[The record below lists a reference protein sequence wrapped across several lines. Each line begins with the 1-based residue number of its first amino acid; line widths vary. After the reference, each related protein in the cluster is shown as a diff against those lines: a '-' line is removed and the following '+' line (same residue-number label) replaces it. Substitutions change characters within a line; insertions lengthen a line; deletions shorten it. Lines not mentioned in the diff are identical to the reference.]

1 VKYLIIGHKGQLG
14 SEFVRT
20 LSLRGAS
27 FAAADYDECD
37 AGDLDAVLSLI
48 GSTRPTHIINC
59 SAYNQVDDAEERF
72 DLAFRTNATG
82 AGNLAYGA
90 RKYGAFLVHYST
102 DYVFDG
108 TKETGLYREDDTP
121 RPLNAY
127 GRSKYLGEL
136 AVRNETDRSLILR
149 LSWVF
154 GEGTQNF
161 IYKVRQWA
169 GKNDCLRISAD
180 EVSVPTATATIV
192 DVTLRALD
200 HGLSGLFHLTNSG
213 YASRYEWARRIIEAL
228 GLKTLVFPVSSDVF
242 NLPAKRPKFSAMSNE
257 TISRELS
264 LAIPHWEEALRNY
277 LSSCAP

>member
-1 VKYLIIGHKGQLG
+1 MKYLIIGHKGQLG

-20 LSLRGAS
+20 LSLQGAS
-27 FAAADYDECD
+27 FAAADCDECD

-48 GSTRPTHIINC
+48 GAARPTHIINC
-59 SAYNQVDDAEERF
+59 SAYNQVDVAEERF

-82 AGNLAYGA
+82 ARNLAYGA
-90 RKYGAFLVHYST
+90 RKHGAFLVHYST

-108 TKETGLYREDDTP
+108 TKETGLYGEDDTP
-121 RPLNAY
+121 NPLNAY

-136 AVRNETDRSLILR
+136 AVREETDRALVLR

-169 GKNDCLRISAD
+169 GQNDRLRISAD
-180 EVSVPTATATIV
+180 EVSVPTATSTVV
-192 DVTLRALD
+192 DVTMKALD
-200 HGLSGLFHLTNSG
+200 GGLSGLFHLTNSG
-213 YASRYEWARRIIEAL
+213 YASRYEWARRIIGLL
-228 GLKTLVFPVSSDVF
+228 GLKTLVFPISSDVF

-257 TISRELS
+257 AISGELS
-264 LAIPHWEEALRNY
+264 LSIPHWEEALKEHLARRD
-277 LSSCAP
+277 